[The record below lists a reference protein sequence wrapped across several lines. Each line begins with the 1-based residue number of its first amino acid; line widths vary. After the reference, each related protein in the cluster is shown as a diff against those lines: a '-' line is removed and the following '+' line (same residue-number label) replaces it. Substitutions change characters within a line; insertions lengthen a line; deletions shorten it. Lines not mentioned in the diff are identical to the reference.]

1 MDDFNVLSGS
11 MGDFLHIPG
20 ANLLNRTAAFYNWQ
34 QARRQAGFWPYGRST
49 ENGPHSRCLARTDD
63 GSLFEGV
70 NFASQD
76 YLSLSSH
83 PEVLNVAIE
92 TIQRFGVHSAGA
104 PAFVGNT
111 SLSLALEN
119 KIAEFLSA
127 EHIILYPTGWAAGFG
142 VIQGLVRSN
151 DHIVMDKLSHF
162 CLQQGARAATKN
174 VHFFRHNNLEMA
186 REKLEKIRAS
196 DTENGIL
203 VVTESLFSMDSD
215 SPDLK
220 ALQELAH
227 EFNATLVVDVAHDLG
242 SLGENGRGHIELQNM
257 IGKIDVI
264 MGSFSKT
271 FASSGGFV
279 ASNQRSV
286 KEYLRYFS
294 SPNIGS
300 NALSPSQAAIVGK
313 CFDIAASDE
322 GAALRRK
329 LMNNAMLLRQLL
341 HDSQFDTY
349 GEPSPIVSVKIA
361 TESLARLV
369 SRHLPPIGLLSNLV
383 EFPAVAKGAAR
394 FRFQVMANHTNRDIT
409 DGADFFK
416 TAMAIA
422 RTEDETLQSGAIELA
437 ELTKWPRQMLGTQ
450 ISPAAEIK
458 VPLT

>member
-1 MDDFNVLSGS
+1 
-11 MGDFLHIPG
+11 
-20 ANLLNRTAAFYNWQ
+20 
-34 QARRQAGFWPYGRST
+34 
-49 ENGPHSRCLARTDD
+49 
-63 GSLFEGV
+63 
-70 NFASQD
+70 
-76 YLSLSSH
+76 
-83 PEVLNVAIE
+83 
-92 TIQRFGVHSAGA
+92 
-104 PAFVGNT
+104 
-111 SLSLALEN
+111 
-119 KIAEFLSA
+119 
-127 EHIILYPTGWAAGFG
+127 
-142 VIQGLVRSN
+142 
-151 DHIVMDKLSHF
+151 
-162 CLQQGARAATKN
+162 
-174 VHFFRHNNLEMA
+174 MA

-329 LMNNAMLLRQLL
+329 LMNNAMQLRQLL
-341 HDSQFDTY
+341 HDSDFDTY

-361 TESLARLV
+361 TEGLARLV

-394 FRFQVMANHTNRDIT
+394 FRFQVMANHTNKDIT

-416 TAMAIA
+416 MAMAMA

-437 ELTKWPRQMLGTQ
+437 ELTKSKGTQ
-450 ISPAAEIK
+450 LETS
-458 VPLT
+458 